1 MTSAELIA
9 ALQAQGYGTSLTAGQ
24 WTQAAEDAVRM
35 YSRQRPRYV
44 LGTLTVAAGVEE
56 YDLPAGGYLCLE
68 VAPYDALSDID
79 ETSTLSQAMAQGDVI
94 IDFHQPSQVDMYR
107 QKLEHWSRQ
116 FGPRWEQ
123 DAPGAKVRLMPPPET
138 AGTLAIFYSVPHATA
153 ETVPTGDV
161 DLLLLAGQAVATR
174 VMAVGAAVSVVSS
187 GGRLTLGP
195 YTRDTGG
202 IGTAAKVLMDESER
216 LEQRFLDAA
225 GLPAAAMRA

>member
-1 MTSAELIA
+1 MTNAELIT
-9 ALQAQGYGTSLTAGQ
+9 ALQAQGYGTGLTAGQ

-44 LGTLTVAAGVEE
+44 LGTLSVTAGVEE

-68 VAPYDALSDID
+68 VAPYDALADLD
-79 ETSTLSQAMAQGDVI
+79 ENSTLVQAMAQGDVI

-138 AGTLAIFYSVPHATA
+138 AETLAVFYSASHATA
-153 ETVPTGDV
+153 ETVPDGDI
-161 DLLLLAGQAVATR
+161 DLLLMAGQAVATR
-174 VMAVGAAVSVVSS
+174 TLAVGSAVSVISS

-195 YTRDTGG
+195 YTRDMGG
-202 IGTAAKVLMDESER
+202 IGAAAKVLMDESER
-216 LEQRFLDAA
+216 LEKRFLDAA
-225 GLPAAAMRA
+225 GLTAAAMRA